1 MAYTIEQTDAQL
13 RKTTAA
19 IRYHLSFDRAAQHLA
34 DVRIEIDTDADEL
47 VLALPNWIPGSYKVR
62 DFISFLNDFGVTGAK
77 GAALPFEWIAKNR
90 VRIETRGAR
99 TITASYSYF
108 GNERS
113 VRQSHINRF
122 HAFVNPATCLMY
134 VEGRTEEIHHVTL
147 DHPWKTVS
155 TALSPVNKKGTLGA
169 LNYDILIDSPLEIGD
184 HFVASFT
191 AHGAVHEVAITG
203 AGDVDHDWVV
213 EQVRVIVDTAVATWE
228 KLPYDRY
235 VFILQLIPGIVTGL
249 EHARSSVNVFDAYS
263 FGDKDKSVRLL
274 GLLCHEYFHVWNVK
288 RIRPIELGPF
298 DYNTENYTR
307 MLWLAEGLT
316 SYYDDLMV
324 YRCGFYTR
332 DEYLK
337 AVGVDH
343 LGRLYDTPGRLA
355 MSLKDS
361 SYLSWVK
368 LYVPTPDNE
377 NRFPSYYLKGGVVF
391 MLLDWH
397 VIAETGGTRSLDDAL
412 RALMERYW
420 RDPSTGLTEEEF
432 MEIVSNATGVDVRGP
447 LTAWLA
453 STDELPVADLASRL
467 GMLWRTKAKK
477 AAARFGDDRKF
488 IDHDTERWLGLSL
501 EEIKTGVKVAKVLR
515 DSPAEAAG
523 IGADDEVLA
532 VNGRRVATRNDFEA
546 MVRGTRSGRIE
557 VTAASEGQLY
567 QAKIKPGRK
576 AQHEL
581 TIDEAI
587 TDVQRAL
594 LDAWLRR

>member
-1 MAYTIEQTDAQL
+1 MSYTIEQTDSQL

-19 IRYHLSFDRAAQHLA
+19 IRYHLSFARAAQHLA
-34 DVRIEIDTDADEL
+34 DIRIEIDTDADEI

-90 VRIETRGAR
+90 VRVETRGAR
-99 TITASYSYF
+99 TITVGYTYF

-122 HAFVNPATCLMY
+122 HAFVNPATCMMY
-134 VEGRTEEIHHVTL
+134 VEGRTDEIHHVTL
-147 DHPWKTVS
+147 EHGWSEVS
-155 TALSPVNKKGTLGA
+155 TALSPVNKKGVFGA

-184 HFVASFT
+184 HFVGRFT
-191 AHGAVHEVAITG
+191 AHGAEHEIAIAG
-203 AGDVDHDWVV
+203 PGDVDHDWLVA
-213 EQVRVIVDTAVATWE
+213 QVKVIVDTAVDLWE

-235 VFILQLIPGIVTGL
+235 VFIIQLIPGIVTGL
-249 EHARSSVNVFDAYS
+249 EHARSSVNVFDAFA
-263 FGDKDKSVRLL
+263 FGDKSRSVKLL
-274 GLLCHEYFHVWNVK
+274 GLLCHEYFHVWNIK

-337 AVGVDH
+337 AIGVDH
-343 LGRLYDTPGRLA
+343 LTRLFDTPGRLA

-377 NRFPSYYLKGGVVF
+377 NRFPSYYLKGGIVF
-391 MLLDWH
+391 MLLDMH
-397 VIAETGGTRSLDDAL
+397 IIAESKGECSLDHAL

-432 MEIVSNATGVDVRGP
+432 IEIVTAATGVDIRKP
-447 LTAWLA
+447 FEAWLG
-453 STDELPVADLASRL
+453 STDELPVEKIASRL
-467 GMLWRTKAKK
+467 GLAWRPKPKNVPVT
-477 AAARFGDDRKF
+477 FGEDRAF
-488 IDHDTERWLGLSL
+488 IEHDAERWIGLGL
-501 EEIKTGVKVAKVLR
+501 EEIKTGLKVARVLR

-523 IGADDEVLA
+523 VGADDEVLA
-532 VNGRRVATRNDFEA
+532 VNGQRVVSRNDFDA
-546 MVRGTRSGRIE
+546 MVRGTRSGKVE
-557 VTAASEGQLY
+557 LTAASEGKLY
-567 QAKIKPGRK
+567 QVKIKPGRK
-576 AQHEL
+576 TQYEFV
-581 TIDEAI
+581 IDESI
-587 TDVQRAL
+587 TDAQAAL
-594 LDAWLRR
+594 LDAWLIR